1 MNGMRPLLYRADD
14 DDDELDLQRPALPI
28 GDCEVLDTDNSVP
41 PADGLEYLRRV
52 RREARELPA
61 VIRKPAPRS
70 AVVEDSPSSTLLRP
84 LPRAKKRWIPDL
96 SWEEEVVSDFDYLA
110 GRLRRSVACS
120 RVDTEVLACKPA
132 LPGPADSAAWEAF
145 CLGSAR
151 TGAPGH
157 PPLVSLVR
165 RLEQRAALGVLQALH
180 ARLEGD
186 AHMSPQLAR
195 WLYALLLRLERALP
209 ADGAATLRALLRTCA
224 ELRSRLGDAPG
235 MTEAELVQSA
245 AAINSILC
253 IIGRYFGQA
262 SEAEMRD
269 FADKVDL

>member
-1 MNGMRPLLYRADD
+1 MARPLIYRADD
-14 DDDELDLQRPALPI
+14 DDDDLDLQRPALPI
-28 GDCEVLDTDNSVP
+28 GDCDVLDTNNSAP

-52 RREARELPA
+52 RREARNLPA
-61 VIRKPAPRS
+61 VIRKPAPRC
-70 AVVEDSPSSTLLRP
+70 AEVESSPSSTLLRP
-84 LPRAKKRWIPDL
+84 LARAQKKWIPDV
-96 SWEEEVVSDFDYLA
+96 SWEEEVISEFDHLA
-110 GRLRRSVACS
+110 GKLRRATAGS
-120 RVDTEVLACKPA
+120 RVDTERHSSGTA
-132 LPGPADSAAWEAF
+132 LPASADSAAWEAF

-157 PPLVSLVR
+157 LPLVSLVR
-165 RLEQRAALGVLQALH
+165 GLEQRAALGVLQALH
-180 ARLEGD
+180 ARLESD

-209 ADGAATLRALLRTCA
+209 ADGAAMLRALLRTCA
-224 ELRSRLGDAPG
+224 ELRSRLGATPS
-235 MTEAELVQSA
+235 MAEAEVVQSA

-269 FADKVDL
+269 PAEGDNV